1 MKAERRLI
9 AKGQLE
15 IKSVFIWFTKL
26 SSNISKYGMT
36 WILVFWLQFPEN
48 YTQHAVYTS
57 EKECRDAENAW
68 NRRLRIVKSQLQAEC
83 RQQ

>member
-1 MKAERRLI
+1 
-9 AKGQLE
+9 
-15 IKSVFIWFTKL
+15 
-26 SSNISKYGMT
+26 MT

-48 YTQHAVYTS
+48 YAQHAVYTS